1 MIDRQI
7 KLIKLL
13 LNYTDTYISGHDIA
27 KQLNVSNRTI
37 RNDIK
42 TIHTTFLNELILSVQ
57 SKGYLLNTCL
67 YTPDEIQSALESVIV
82 KENKLLITIAYRL
95 FMEKHTFTIK
105 ELSSTYHL
113 TKSKVID
120 YVTRIQTWAIKFDIY
135 LSIKKK
141 QGIMIDASTT
151 SISNAVLHINQLTD
165 DDFKVENLILQELPQ
180 AHTRKIKQIIS
191 KHIDNHQLSTSENK
205 IQQLLVH
212 LILIIKH
219 SQPEEE
225 DWSTDTESLTIAK
238 KCIKDI
244 NETLGYQLNN
254 KTSECFSFF
263 ISYHFNKFDLGIQ
276 QLFIQSYI
284 DRLIELMEQHIGFP
298 FSQDTILKDNMNVH
312 FSRTYLRLMS
322 HVYLNNP
329 LTSQIKRLYPFVFNT
344 LYDSIRQLS
353 QDTNIQLSED
363 EIAFLTIH
371 FQSSIE
377 RHKSSHIHVVIACY
391 YGLGISTLLA
401 EKIKQ
406 LNHAIQIVDTLKLED
421 INNYHF
427 EGIDLLI
434 TTHDF
439 DTSQLLQIPKVIQ
452 VSPLFSDEDAKK
464 IEFFIK
470 AMQNPLSKDDIL
482 SKIQLSVE
490 SNFKLNHSNHILP
503 IFEKSKEILDYH
515 HATLDGYIES
525 AIDRE
530 KQSSTYIGKG
540 IALPHGN
547 PEKVLKSHMIIFK
560 PSQPITWKQHKV
572 KLVFFLAMSK
582 KDLNINR
589 KIIQTI
595 AQLEEDDIH
604 QLCLLDD
611 LQLKNT
617 LYARFKE

>member
-1 MIDRQI
+1 
-7 KLIKLL
+7 
-13 LNYTDTYISGHDIA
+13 
-27 KQLNVSNRTI
+27 
-37 RNDIK
+37 
-42 TIHTTFLNELILSVQ
+42 
-57 SKGYLLNTCL
+57 
-67 YTPDEIQSALESVIV
+67 
-82 KENKLLITIAYRL
+82 
-95 FMEKHTFTIK
+95 
-105 ELSSTYHL
+105 
-113 TKSKVID
+113 
-120 YVTRIQTWAIKFDIY
+120 
-135 LSIKKK
+135 
-141 QGIMIDASTT
+141 
-151 SISNAVLHINQLTD
+151 
-165 DDFKVENLILQELPQ
+165 
-180 AHTRKIKQIIS
+180 
-191 KHIDNHQLSTSENK
+191 
-205 IQQLLVH
+205 
-212 LILIIKH
+212 
-219 SQPEEE
+219 
-225 DWSTDTESLTIAK
+225 
-238 KCIKDI
+238 
-244 NETLGYQLNN
+244 
-254 KTSECFSFF
+254 
-263 ISYHFNKFDLGIQ
+263 
-276 QLFIQSYI
+276 
-284 DRLIELMEQHIGFP
+284 MEQHIGFP

-312 FSRTYLRLMS
+312 FSRTYLRLMR

-421 INNYHF
+421 INDYHF

-434 TTHDF
+434 TTQDF
-439 DTSQLLQIPKVIQ
+439 DTSQLLQTPKVIQ

>member
-13 LNYTDTYISGHDIA
+13 LNYTDTYISGYDIA

-57 SKGYLLNTCL
+57 SKGYMLNTCL

-298 FSQDTILKDNMNVH
+298 FSQDT
-312 FSRTYLRLMS
+312 
-322 HVYLNNP
+322 
-329 LTSQIKRLYPFVFNT
+329 
-344 LYDSIRQLS
+344 
-353 QDTNIQLSED
+353 NIQLSED

-464 IEFFIK
+464 IEFFVK
-470 AMQNPLSKDDIL
+470 DMQNPLSKDDIL

-490 SNFKLNHSNHILP
+490 SNFKMNHSNHILP

-560 PSQPITWKQHKV
+560 PSQPITWKQHEV

>member
-57 SKGYLLNTCL
+57 SKGYMLNTCL

-298 FSQDTILKDNMNVH
+298 FSQDT
-312 FSRTYLRLMS
+312 
-322 HVYLNNP
+322 
-329 LTSQIKRLYPFVFNT
+329 
-344 LYDSIRQLS
+344 
-353 QDTNIQLSED
+353 NIQLSED

-464 IEFFIK
+464 IEFFVK

-490 SNFKLNHSNHILP
+490 SNFKMNHSNHILP

-560 PSQPITWKQHKV
+560 PSQPITWKQHEV

>member
-57 SKGYLLNTCL
+57 SKGYMLNTCL

-219 SQPEEE
+219 S
-225 DWSTDTESLTIAK
+225 
-238 KCIKDI
+238 
-244 NETLGYQLNN
+244 
-254 KTSECFSFF
+254 FSFF

-464 IEFFIK
+464 IEFFVK
-470 AMQNPLSKDDIL
+470 DMQNPLSKDDIL

-490 SNFKLNHSNHILP
+490 SNFKMNHSNHILP

-560 PSQPITWKQHKV
+560 PSQPITWKQHEV

>member
-13 LNYTDTYISGHDIA
+13 LNYTDTYISGYDIA

-57 SKGYLLNTCL
+57 SKGYMLNTCL

-406 LNHAIQIVDTLKLED
+406 LNHA
-421 INNYHF
+421 
-427 EGIDLLI
+427 
-434 TTHDF
+434 
-439 DTSQLLQIPKVIQ
+439 
-452 VSPLFSDEDAKK
+452 
-464 IEFFIK
+464 
-470 AMQNPLSKDDIL
+470 
-482 SKIQLSVE
+482 
-490 SNFKLNHSNHILP
+490 
-503 IFEKSKEILDYH
+503 
-515 HATLDGYIES
+515 TLDGYIES

-560 PSQPITWKQHKV
+560 PSQPITWKQHEV

-589 KIIQTI
+589 KIIQSI